1 MPNIYLILSK
11 TFINQRE
18 NGKTKWYW
26 LPYSTC
32 PLSLHAC
39 LCRAAWRR
47 ALSAI
52 HSAQRLTSELLVFIH
67 PYTSTS
73 LWSWLSQPTA
83 YICILILSF
92 AYILGLLQVGSPWYN
107 LGFSQ
112 KWQWFISLTPDS
124 LLRNYPCQESRIQT
138 RLGITIFDS
147 ECITKKTIRRHRDIL
162 FGYFWEWG

>member
-1 MPNIYLILSK
+1 M
-11 TFINQRE
+11 
-18 NGKTKWYW
+18 
-26 LPYSTC
+26 C
-32 PLSLHAC
+32 PFSLRAC

-47 ALSAI
+47 LVSAI
-52 HSAQRLTSELLVFIH
+52 HSAQRLTSESPVFIH

-83 YICILILSF
+83 HICILILSF

-138 RLGITIFDS
+138 RLGWSPSLTLNASLRRPLDIIGTSFLGIFGS
-147 ECITKKTIRRHRDIL
+147 EGKGDQRGWAYIS
-162 FGYFWEWG
+162 